1 MRTLLTV
8 LVLLLMV
15 AGSVFAARTLFRKQI
30 AVTESNSSAPPP
42 EFGIGALGR
51 IEPMSEVLH
60 INAPSVMETPLISE
74 LLVKVGDTVTS
85 GQFLARLD
93 SHRRELADVVSAGA
107 ALRLAESN
115 LERVLA
121 GAKAGEIVAQE
132 SLVARAKSRLEL
144 AQKRLNRAEKLASN
158 HALSAEDLDVARTE
172 MEIEQR
178 ELHQHDATL
187 EALREIRP
195 VDVAYANA
203 QIDQAQADLER
214 AEADLDVTMIKS
226 PIDGVVLEINTRV
239 GERIGEDG
247 LLELGDTS
255 EMDVVA
261 EVHETDIMRVRL
273 GQSADAR
280 LRNWNETLHGHV
292 IEIGRLVG
300 RMDVLSNDP
309 VDDTDARVV
318 EVRIRL
324 DKPSGKLVAGMSY
337 ARVEV
342 TIQPT
347 IPSPAS
353 ATGLKSD
360 TSSNNGLRR
369 E

>member
-1 MRTLLTV
+1 MRTLAAILF
-8 LVLLLMV
+8 LLLLA
-15 AGSVFAARTLFRKQI
+15 AGSVFAARNYFP
-30 AVTESNSSAPPP
+30 AESRMGESKSSAPPP

-60 INAPSVMETPLISE
+60 INAPSMMEQPLISE
-74 LLVKVGDTVTS
+74 LLVKVGDEVIA
-85 GQFLARLD
+85 GQLLARLD
-93 SHRRELADVVSAGA
+93 SHRRELADVGSAHA
-107 ALRLAESN
+107 ALNLAETN

-132 SLVARAKSRLEL
+132 SLVERAKSRLEL
-144 AQKRLNRAEKLASN
+144 AQKKLNRAEKLASN
-158 HALSAEDLDVARTE
+158 QALSAEDLDVARTE
-172 MEIEQR
+172 FEIEQR
-178 ELHQHDATL
+178 ELHQHEATL
-187 EALREIRP
+187 EAIREIRP
-195 VDVAYANA
+195 VDINYAKA
-203 QIDQAQADLER
+203 QIDQAKADLER
-214 AEADLDVTMIKS
+214 AEADLDVTTIKS

-239 GERIGEDG
+239 GERVGNDG

-261 EVHETDIMRVRL
+261 EVHETDIIRVRL
-273 GQSADAR
+273 GQSTDVR

-324 DKPSGKLVAGMSY
+324 DQPSGNSVAGMSY
-337 ARVEV
+337 ARVEA
-342 TIQPT
+342 TIH
-347 IPSPAS
+347 PAIQKPDS
-353 ATGLKSD
+353 VIELQSGISGISEA
-360 TSSNNGLRR
+360 RQ